1 MSSATLRVLQSDP
14 RTVFVHGTATGY
26 AQEVVVGRH
35 RLAVDEPLA
44 SGGMD
49 TGPSPY
55 DYLLAALGSCA
66 SMTVAGYARRKQWPL
81 KEVRVRLRH
90 SRNHADDCEN
100 CETEPAR
107 VDRIEVEIVLAGPLT
122 DEQRVRLLEIANAC
136 PVHRTLTSTVKIES
150 WLG

>member
-14 RTVFVHGTATGY
+14 RTVFVHGNATGFV
-26 AQEVVVGRH
+26 QEVVVGRH
-35 RLAVDEPLA
+35 RLASDEPIA

-55 DYLLAALGSCA
+55 DYLLAALGACT
-66 SMTVAGYARRKQWPL
+66 SMTVAAYARRHQWPL

-90 SRNHADDCEN
+90 SRNHADDCED
-100 CETEPAR
+100 CETKPAEI
-107 VDRIEVEIVLAGPLT
+107 DRIEREIVIAGPLT
-122 DEQRVRLLEIANAC
+122 DEQRVRLLEIANVC
-136 PVHRTLTSTVKIES
+136 PVYRTLTSKVKIES